1 VEQLG
6 PLRAIVWAQWATS
19 RNFYMRAN
27 KGGLVLKWL
36 MGLLWYGMWA
46 LGAVGA
52 GYVVSGRVPM
62 GIVERALPGALFLVF
77 FFWQLFPIILAS
89 QGAFLDMR
97 RLLVYP
103 IPESQMFALEVALR
117 VTTAIEMLLVC
128 IGLMVGLWCNPE
140 VRVWAPLVIV
150 VFILFNL
157 FLATGV
163 KALMER
169 WFKKKG
175 VRELM
180 MVGFLALI
188 LVPQLFAAGLQEGVP
203 NQFAF
208 LEKFAVVM
216 RVTPWIAVGALALGK
231 GGGLAVASLTV
242 STGLAYLFARLQF
255 ARSLRLEEGEGDGP
269 RKAEKAESTW
279 FDAVVRWP
287 GVVLLD
293 PVAAVVEKDLRT
305 LTRSP
310 RFRLIF
316 MMAST
321 FGAVLWLPQAL
332 RSKGGWMA
340 NNYIT
345 MAALYGILVLG
356 EVLYWNVF
364 GFERA
369 GAQQWFVTP
378 VGFRDVLRAKNMV
391 AIFFTVLTIAILS
404 AIAMVLPIGAG
415 VAQVAD
421 AMAAAAVFLVAA
433 MGGGNLTSVYMP
445 RPIDADQA
453 WRNNASKTQFML
465 MLAYPV
471 LTIPV
476 VMAHLARWATDNYWA
491 YHGVLAVAFVVA
503 LCFYHVAT
511 ETAVEVAEARK
522 ENIVEALS
530 RTDGPVSIS
539 T

>member
-1 VEQLG
+1 MEQLR

-36 MGLLWYGMWA
+36 MGLVWYGMWV
-46 LGAVGA
+46 LGSVAA

-77 FFWQLFPIILAS
+77 FFWQLFPILLAS
-89 QGAFLDMR
+89 QGAFLDLR

-103 IPESQMFALEVALR
+103 IPEGQMFALEVALR
-117 VTTAIEMLLVC
+117 VTTAVEMLLVC
-128 IGLMVGLWCNPE
+128 AGLMVGLWCNPE
-140 VRVWAPLVIV
+140 VRVWAPLVIL
-150 VFILFNL
+150 VFMVFNL
-157 FLATGV
+157 FLATGI

-180 MVGFLALI
+180 MVFFLALI
-188 LVPQLFAAGLQEGVP
+188 LVPQLFAAGIQEGMP
-203 NQFAF
+203 NQFA
-208 LEKFAVVM
+208 LLDQFAVVM

-231 GGGLAVASLTV
+231 GGGVAVASLTV
-242 STGLAYLFARLQF
+242 STALAYLFARIQF

-269 RKAEKAESTW
+269 RKAEKTESTW
-279 FDAVVRWP
+279 LDAVVRWP
-287 GVVLLD
+287 GAVLLD

-305 LTRSP
+305 LARSP

-345 MAALYGILVLG
+345 MASLYGILVLG
-356 EVLYWNVF
+356 EVLYWNVL
-364 GFERA
+364 GFERT

-391 AIFFTVLTIAILS
+391 AIVFTVLTIAILS
-404 AIAMVLPIGAG
+404 AIAMVLPIGVGAT
-415 VAQVAD
+415 QVAD
-421 AMAAAAVFLVAA
+421 ALSAAAVFLVSV

-445 RPIDADQA
+445 RPIDPDQA

-465 MLAYPV
+465 LAAYPV

-476 VMAHLARWATDNYWA
+476 AMAHLARWATDSYWA
-491 YHGVLAVAFVVA
+491 YHAVLGVAFVVA

-511 ETAVEVAEARK
+511 ETAVEVAEERK
-522 ENIVEALS
+522 ENIVAALS